1 MYRFKAG
8 LAVSKKGLALGKK
21 GAFLFVQGL
30 GVSSGFLSAE
40 NMNPEIGEQPVD
52 SDNVSYKD
60 VRTSKISD
68 FKNCSNGQEEENFSG
83 NSEQSDE
90 KSKGEER
97 SEGGQNSNKFKYFDQ
112 GVGAAGVALGLFGL
126 HAAAESTKQL
136 EDIAKQI
143 ENLDD
148 KVTDVGEEVKVIHS
162 EIDAVKEDI
171 KYEGESTRN
180 EVAAVKEDVKH
191 EGESTRIM
199 VMDESQNKFEDEWML
214 KLDAPV
220 TFGNDDQMSFKLGPY
235 TFHEQDALF
244 KAYVERLSEE
254 ERASLSECRYR
265 LSDPTDVKE
274 YLEYKRLL
282 GELPKIQ

>member
-8 LAVSKKGLALGKK
+8 LAVSKKGLVLGKK
-21 GAFLFVQGL
+21 GAFLFLQGL

-40 NMNPEIGEQPVD
+40 NTNLGIGEQPVD
-52 SDNVSYKD
+52 SDSVSYKD
-60 VRTSKISD
+60 VRTSKISN

-97 SEGGQNSNKFKYFDQ
+97 SEGGQNSNKYKYFDQ
-112 GVGAAGVALGLFGL
+112 GVGAAGVAIGLFGL

-136 EDIAKQI
+136 EGMTKKI

-148 KVTDVGEEVKVIHS
+148 KVTDVDNKVTDVGEEVKVIHG
-162 EIDAVKEDI
+162 EID
-171 KYEGESTRN
+171 
-180 EVAAVKEDVKH
+180 AVKEDVKH
-191 EGESTRIM
+191 EGERTRIM
-199 VMDESQNKFEDEWML
+199 VMDESQNKFKDEWMP

-235 TFHEQDALF
+235 TFHEQDAIF

-254 ERASLSECRYR
+254 ERASLSECEYR

-274 YLEYKRLL
+274 YLEYKRLR